1 VLVTIS
7 GRVLSAANEDIPA
20 ENRHA
25 EHGKVARTFM
35 ETRTS
40 AESALCGTWGATRP
54 RKPVMSTANH
64 RQATYTSTAPRMS
77 WESAWTPCYSPS
89 TTSASPLRTV
99 ASQPA
104 SYTNSNN
111 SHTDK
116 EAHHHVNRYKAL
128 GKN

>member
-1 VLVTIS
+1 MPFCSGGQHTLTPAHNFRRLFCLTNHSIPVLVTIS

-77 WESAWTPCYSPS
+77 
-89 TTSASPLRTV
+89 
-99 ASQPA
+99 
-104 SYTNSNN
+104 
-111 SHTDK
+111 
-116 EAHHHVNRYKAL
+116 
-128 GKN
+128 